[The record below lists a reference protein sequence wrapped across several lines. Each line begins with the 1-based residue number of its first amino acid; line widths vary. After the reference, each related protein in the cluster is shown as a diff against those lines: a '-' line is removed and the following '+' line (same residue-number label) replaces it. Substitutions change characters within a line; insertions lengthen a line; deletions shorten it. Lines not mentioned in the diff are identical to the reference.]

1 MKALALEKTG
11 GHLKVMDVPVPEPE
25 ADQVLVKIHSVGL
38 NPVDYKLANNPLPE
52 WEFPHISG
60 LDVAGVVEK
69 TGANVTDWH
78 PGDKV
83 YYHGSLAHQGGFA
96 EYSIAR
102 QDVLAPLPEGLSF
115 NEAAAL
121 PTPAFTAYQSLNRKV
136 PSRKGQTILIQA
148 GAGGVGGFA
157 IQLAHLKGLDIITTC
172 SPENTAHV
180 KKLGANKVI
189 DYNTENVVKEVH
201 KYTDGRGVDIVM
213 DMVGGQAVSDAMD
226 MLAFNGHLVS
236 VVDLPDMSQYAP
248 KSLALSIHEVALGF
262 VYRSDDERQIADL
275 GHIAKEVGELA
286 ANKQLDPML
295 EDVVTLEAV
304 PEALSKINE
313 GHVRGNIVC
322 QIVD

>member
-1 MKALALEKTG
+1 MKALALEEAG
-11 GHLKVMDVPVPEPE
+11 GNLKVMDVPIPEPE
-25 ADQVLVKIHSVGL
+25 ADQVLVKVHSVGL
-38 NPVDYKLANNPLPE
+38 NPVDYKLANSPLPE
-52 WEFPHISG
+52 WQFPHIPG

-69 TGANVTDWH
+69 TGENVTGWQ

-96 EYSIAR
+96 EYSMAR

-136 PSRKGQTILIQA
+136 PLRKGQTILVQA

-172 SPENTAHV
+172 SPENADHV
-180 KKLGANKVI
+180 KKLGASKVI
-189 DYNTENVVKEVH
+189 DYNTENVVEEVH
-201 KYTDGRGVDIVM
+201 KYTEGRGVDIVM
-213 DMVGGQAVSDAMD
+213 DMVGGQTVSEAMD

-236 VVDLPDMSQYAP
+236 VVELPDMSQYEP

-262 VYRSDDERQIADL
+262 VYRTDDERQIADL
-275 GHIAKEVGELA
+275 GHIAREVGELA
-286 ANKQLDPML
+286 SSKKLDPLL
-295 EDVVTLEAV
+295 EEVVTLDAV
-304 PEALSKINE
+304 PETLSKINE

>member
-1 MKALALEKTG
+1 MKALALEEAG
-11 GHLKVMDVPVPEPE
+11 GNLKVMDVPVPEPE
-25 ADQVLVKIHSVGL
+25 ADQVLVKVHSVGL
-38 NPVDYKLANNPLPE
+38 NPVDYKLANSPLPE
-52 WEFPHISG
+52 WQFPHIPG

-69 TGANVTDWH
+69 TGENVTGWQ

-96 EYSIAR
+96 EYSMTR

-136 PSRKGQTILIQA
+136 PLRKGQTILVQA

-172 SPENTAHV
+172 SPENTDHV
-180 KKLGANKVI
+180 KKLGASKVI
-189 DYNTENVVKEVH
+189 DYNTENVVEEVH
-201 KYTDGRGVDIVM
+201 KYTEGRGVDIVM
-213 DMVGGQAVSDAMD
+213 DMVGGQAVSEAMD

-236 VVDLPDMSQYAP
+236 VVELPDMSQYEP

-262 VYRSDDERQIADL
+262 VYRTDDERQIADL
-275 GHIAKEVGELA
+275 GHIAREVGELA
-286 ANKQLDPML
+286 ASKKLDPLL
-295 EDVVTLEAV
+295 EEVVTLDAV
-304 PEALSKINE
+304 PETLSKINE

-322 QIVD
+322 QIVG